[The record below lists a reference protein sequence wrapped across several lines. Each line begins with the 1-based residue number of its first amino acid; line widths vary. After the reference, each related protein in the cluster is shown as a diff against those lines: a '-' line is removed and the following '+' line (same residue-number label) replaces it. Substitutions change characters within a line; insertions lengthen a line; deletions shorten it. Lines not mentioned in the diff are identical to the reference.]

1 MTLLVPLA
9 AAVAAAAVP
18 GFLVVRTL
26 FRWACVHYR
35 HS

>member
-1 MTLLVPLA
+1 MLELLIVV
-9 AAVAAAAVP
+9 AVVAVP
-18 GFLVVRTL
+18 GFLSARTL

>member
-1 MTLLVPLA
+1 MFEMLIIAVIASVLLSGVLA
-9 AAVAAAAVP
+9 A
-18 GFLVVRTL
+18 RTL